1 MGHHDDEHD
10 PLDEKAPEGPKRDSR
25 GRFPKGVSGN
35 PAGRKVQFRRD
46 PNLPAAKR
54 RIISAVADEL
64 VEVNVGGKKKV
75 MSLFE
80 ANVRALAI
88 DGTKNRVAAQRFI
101 ELATGNSERDLERR
115 LLTHELREYYDSLE
129 AENERLADEAEP
141 RSGVL
146 DVPIDVP
153 IDQWPPEGLI
163 DDDRRVN
170 MAMVKKLRAKKGK
183 GDSGAED

>member
-1 MGHHDDEHD
+1 MEHHDDERD

-54 RIISAVADEL
+54 RIISSVADEL
-64 VEVNVGGKKKV
+64 VEVNVGGKKQV

-88 DGTKNRVAAQRFI
+88 DGTKNKGLSSSLRGIQ
-101 ELATGNSERDLERR
+101 SEI
-115 LLTHELREYYDSLE
+115 S
-129 AENERLADEAEP
+129 
-141 RSGVL
+141 SGVCL
-146 DVPIDVP
+146 RTSCANITIVSKRKTSGWQMKRSRALVFSTYRSMCRLIN
-153 IDQWPPEGLI
+153 GLQ
-163 DDDRRVN
+163 
-170 MAMVKKLRAKKGK
+170 RA
-183 GDSGAED
+183 